1 MKLILVLHLPAASPL
16 IQSLWV
22 VNKEDSFTI
31 GKELLMLPVAEAVIN
46 TSIVTELV
54 NLVKSV
60 MGLFS
65 EFPLNVLLIAS
76 LCFVAFGLFSRAK
89 SAAM

>member
-1 MKLILVLHLPAASPL
+1 MGIYAATTTA
-16 IQSLWV
+16 I
-22 VNKEDSFTI
+22 DS
-31 GKELLMLPVAEAVIN
+31 GV
-46 TSIVTELV
+46 VTELV
-54 NLVKSV
+54 NLTKTV

-65 EFPLNVLLIAS
+65 EFPLNVLLVAS

>member
-1 MKLILVLHLPAASPL
+1 MGVLMSGGTPAIDTGLV
-16 IQSLWV
+16 
-22 VNKEDSFTI
+22 N
-31 GKELLMLPVAEAVIN
+31 
-46 TSIVTELV
+46 ELV

-60 MGLFS
+60 MSLFS

-76 LCFVAFGLFSRAK
+76 LCFVAFGLFGRAK

>member
-1 MKLILVLHLPAASPL
+1 MEGAA
-16 IQSLWV
+16 
-22 VNKEDSFTI
+22 T
-31 GKELLMLPVAEAVIN
+31 VIN
-46 TSIVTELV
+46 SSIVTELV

-89 SAAM
+89 RAAS

>member
-1 MKLILVLHLPAASPL
+1 
-16 IQSLWV
+16 
-22 VNKEDSFTI
+22 
-31 GKELLMLPVAEAVIN
+31 MLPVAEAVIN

-60 MGLFS
+60 LGLFS

>member
-1 MKLILVLHLPAASPL
+1 MIPVFLSSTPL
-16 IQSLWV
+16 I
-22 VNKEDSFTI
+22 D
-31 GKELLMLPVAEAVIN
+31 
-46 TSIVTELV
+46 TSIVNELV

-65 EFPLNVLLIAS
+65 EFPLNVLLIS
-76 LCFVAFGLFSRAK
+76 GLCFVAFGLFGRAK

>member
-1 MKLILVLHLPAASPL
+1 MV
-16 IQSLWV
+16 SLSSKTYALMNKSDVSLDKSTDLLSNRKGVNMTPV
-22 VNKEDSFTI
+22 VAD
-31 GKELLMLPVAEAVIN
+31 AVIN
-46 TSIVTELV
+46 ISIVSELV
-54 NLVKSV
+54 QLVKTV

-76 LCFVAFGLFSRAK
+76 LCFVAFGIFSRAK

>member
-1 MKLILVLHLPAASPL
+1 MLV
-16 IQSLWV
+16 
-22 VNKEDSFTI
+22 
-31 GKELLMLPVAEAVIN
+31 GEAVID
-46 TSIVTELV
+46 TAIVTELV
-54 NLVKSV
+54 ALVKNV

>member
-1 MKLILVLHLPAASPL
+1 MLVKAFVMAG
-16 IQSLWV
+16 
-22 VNKEDSFTI
+22 ET
-31 GKELLMLPVAEAVIN
+31 GGAVID
-46 TSIVTELV
+46 TSLVSELV
-54 NLVKSV
+54 ALCKTV

>member
-1 MKLILVLHLPAASPL
+1 MPVIVGDAAA
-16 IQSLWV
+16 IDTSL
-22 VNKEDSFTI
+22 
-31 GKELLMLPVAEAVIN
+31 
-46 TSIVTELV
+46 VTELV
-54 NLVKSV
+54 NLVKTV

-76 LCFVAFGLFSRAK
+76 LCFVAFGLFARAK

>member
-1 MKLILVLHLPAASPL
+1 MPIVLTEGTS
-16 IQSLWV
+16 
-22 VNKEDSFTI
+22 
-31 GKELLMLPVAEAVIN
+31 VIN
-46 TSIVTELV
+46 TSIVAELV
-54 NLVKSV
+54 ELVKTV

>member
-1 MKLILVLHLPAASPL
+1 MGGIIATGESV
-16 IQSLWV
+16 I
-22 VNKEDSFTI
+22 DS
-31 GKELLMLPVAEAVIN
+31 GL
-46 TSIVTELV
+46 VTELV
-54 NLVKSV
+54 NLVKTV

-76 LCFVAFGLFSRAK
+76 LCFVAFGLFKRAK